1 MIPTT
6 VGLVVG
12 QMMGWSIVGIISAI
26 TMRTEEKLKD
36 TPHLSKTLTHGDS
49 GCYDH
54 SDSVEGDDVCGEDES
69 VAEEVMDHEWETS
82 GGRKVNSC
90 QEDKEPVIIL
100 K

>member
-1 MIPTT
+1 
-6 VGLVVG
+6 
-12 QMMGWSIVGIISAI
+12 MMGWSIVGIISAI

-54 SDSVEGDDVCGEDES
+54 SDSVVGDDVCGEDES
-69 VAEEVMDHEWETS
+69 VAEEAMDTEEVRDHGWETS

-90 QEDKEPVIIL
+90 QEVD
-100 K
+100 